1 MSEKNNILEREKA
14 FNEAQRDPELMSAL
28 MQSLE
33 EETIQKRANKLLKKA
48 FNKSLAEKKMISILP
63 NLKTASTKVAK
74 SVNYN
79 DTKKLATFLAKK
91 RKGENYKMVIMR
103 LEAQKK
109 ERENPALTGLPRVR
123 LVDVP
128 GDGDCFY
135 RSLIMASHEQGILDL
150 LKTCLNIVTVSKI
163 IPLIEGLRNY
173 IADNIDSRLIKTYQV
188 LKNLY
193 LEDNNTFLEL
203 IHTTFA
209 EWHIDVILSS
219 LAKQNQEQF
228 VKQIKEGIRL
238 RGNWASEIEV
248 KFLEEKLS
256 DCGIELNVSNSL
268 IGRAHKI
275 KNGKEIITLYNSSD
289 VHFQYFSFNLEPKI
303 DSTRHNG
310 GKVKAK
316 LRKTRK
322 TRKLYF

>member
-1 MSEKNNILEREKA
+1 MSERNNILEREKA
-14 FNEAQRDPELMSAL
+14 FNEAQSDPELMSAL

-33 EETIQKRANKLLKKA
+33 TETIQKKADKLLKKA

-63 NLKTASTKVAK
+63 NLKTTPKVVK
-74 SVNYN
+74 NINGN
-79 DTKKLATFLAKK
+79 DKKKLALFLAKK
-91 RKGENYKMVIMR
+91 RKGENYKMAIMR

-150 LKTCLNIVTVSKI
+150 LKTCLHIETVSKI
-163 IPLIEGLRNY
+163 IPLIQGLRNY
-173 IADNIDSRLIKTYQV
+173 IADNIDSRLINTYQV

-219 LAKQNQEQF
+219 LGEQSQGQF

-275 KNGKEIITLYNSSD
+275 KNGREIITLYNSSD

-303 DSTRHNG
+303 DSTKRNG
-310 GKVKAK
+310 GKTKA
-316 LRKTRK
+316 K
-322 TRKLYF
+322 TRKLRYKTLISL